1 MTTLPPPH
9 HSTSPTY
16 PLPGL
21 LAALPSSL
29 LLRRAGT
36 RPHAYWGVTAALASS
51 FALLSLLPSY
61 GAQLCAALIFGPIR
75 CLQWACYFQVSVLRP
90 SHPLYLPLTESVSPA
105 ALSPYHHVTAALSPY
120 HHVTAAR
127 RRAALPSAP
136 HRPRAR
142 LQQLVDRAARRPA
155 PLPPHL
161 PRRLR
166 RLGRRPQ
173 RPLPA
178 H

>member
-1 MTTLPPPH
+1 MTYLPPPH
-9 HSTSPTY
+9 HSTSPAY

-36 RPHAYWGVTAALASS
+36 RPPVYWGVTAALASS

-105 ALSPYHHVTAALSPY
+105 ALSPYHHVTAA
-120 HHVTAAR
+120 R

>member
-1 MTTLPPPH
+1 MTCPPPPH

-36 RPHAYWGVTAALASS
+36 RPPVYWGVTAGLASS

-90 SHPLYLPLTESVSPA
+90 SHPLDLPLTESVSPA
-105 ALSPYHHVTAALSPY
+105 ALSPSTTLQLLADE
-120 HHVTAAR
+120 R
-127 RRAALPSAP
+127 RY
-136 HRPRAR
+136 
-142 LQQLVDRAARRPA
+142 
-155 PLPPHL
+155 PPHL
-161 PRRLR
+161 TGRALGYNNSLIALLGDLLPYLLTFLAASDGWGGDLNGRYLR
-166 RLGRRPQ
+166 IKVRPVTEWY
-173 RPLPA
+173 
-178 H
+178 